1 MPCGTCN
8 AFQMMGWLEGPINR
22 FLYHQ
27 SEYFFDKF
35 EGDANAYV
43 CALAKARNTYP
54 KLSSNE

>member
-1 MPCGTCN
+1 
-8 AFQMMGWLEGPINR
+8 MMGWLEGPINR